1 MTGEKFFKRHLK
13 IKTVNLYGQ
22 EKWCYRSDPPIGNDH
37 ADSADKPASPKG
49 RVMAFSE
56 AAIVLFT
63 AGARQVPP
71 NRLSLLLDLY
81 ARGPEGPKR

>member
-22 EKWCYRSDPPIGNDH
+22 EKWGYRSDPPTGDDH
-37 ADSADKPASPKG
+37 ADSADKPTSPEG
-49 RVMAFSE
+49 RVMASSE
-56 AAIVLFT
+56 AAFVRFT
-63 AGARQVPP
+63 AGARQDPP

-81 ARGPEGPKR
+81 ARVPEGPKR

>member
-22 EKWCYRSDPPIGNDH
+22 EKWWYCSDPPTGDDH
-37 ADSADKPASPKG
+37 ADSADKPALPEG

-56 AAIVLFT
+56 AAIVRFT
-63 AGARQVPP
+63 AGAHQNPP
-71 NRLSLLLDLY
+71 NHLSLLLDLY
-81 ARGPEGPKR
+81 ARVPKGPKR